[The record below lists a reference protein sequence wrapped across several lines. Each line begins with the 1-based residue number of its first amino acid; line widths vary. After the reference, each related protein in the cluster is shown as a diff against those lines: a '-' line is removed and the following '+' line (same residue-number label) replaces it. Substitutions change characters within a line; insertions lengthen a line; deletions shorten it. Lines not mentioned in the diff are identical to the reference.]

1 MTKFLPTSGFR
12 WIVPKGL
19 DLNKYISNSLKGC
32 ILEYPKELSK
42 LHDDYLLFPDKIEVK
57 KEILSKCDVLVKLE
71 N

>member
-42 LHDDYLLFPDKIEVK
+42 LHDDHLLSPDKISQKRNV
-57 KEILSKCDVLVKLE
+57 V
-71 N
+71 